1 MTSRILICDDEP
13 YLALALALKF
23 KGAGF
28 DVVTARDGV
37 EAWESLQER
46 PADLLITDC
55 TMPRMD
61 GLELC
66 RRIRSN
72 HELRELP
79 IFMLSAR
86 NFELNGSAVVAELG
100 IDRCMGKPFSP
111 GELLRQ
117 VVQVL
122 RGEHHR
128 VVVE

>member
-1 MTSRILICDDEP
+1 MAPRILICDDEP

-28 DVVTARDGV
+28 EVATARDGL
-37 EAWESLQER
+37 EAWESLQR
-46 PADLLITDC
+46 QAADLLITDC

-66 RRIRSN
+66 RRIRACPR
-72 HELRELP
+72 LRDLP

-86 NFELNGSAVVAELG
+86 NFELNGSTLVNELG
-100 IDRCMGKPFSP
+100 LLRCLGKPFSP
-111 GELLRQ
+111 GELLRLVEQ
-117 VVQVL
+117 AL
-122 RGEHHR
+122 HGERQR